1 MKTTIDIPDRV
12 MEETATYSNAKTKR
26 DAILTAMEDYN
37 RRQRVARVME
47 MFGTFKSLSSNEEI
61 EAAEEGEVSR

>member
-1 MKTTIDIPDRV
+1 MKTTIDIPDNV
-12 MEETATYSNAKTKR
+12 MEETVTYSNAKTKR

-47 MFGTFKSLSSNEEI
+47 MFGTFKSISSNDEI